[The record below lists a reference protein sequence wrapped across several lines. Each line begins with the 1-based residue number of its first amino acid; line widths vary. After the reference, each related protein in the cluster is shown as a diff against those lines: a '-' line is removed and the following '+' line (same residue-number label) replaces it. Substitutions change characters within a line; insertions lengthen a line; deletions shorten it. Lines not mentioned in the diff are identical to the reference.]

1 MRMKK
6 RNRLGKHALSF
17 IAQVQKDILQ
27 ARRDGRGE
35 YADGLERYVAD
46 IESGKTKVRPKSR
59 SRFALT

>member
-1 MRMKK
+1 MVRYKSHENEEAK
-6 RNRLGKHALSF
+6 QTR
-17 IAQVQKDILQ
+17 Q
-27 ARRDGRGE
+27 ARGE